1 MEDNKI
7 TYIQSQRIYYFKC
20 PNCYCLCQ
28 VHISDIKC
36 GIFRHAILKSNNEFI
51 NPHATEEECKNLKM
65 LNLVYGCAM
74 PFKFDGKTVEKCGY
88 I

>member
-7 TYIQSQRIYYFKC
+7 TYIQSQQMYYFKC
-20 PNCYCLCQ
+20 PNCNCLCQ
-28 VHISDIKC
+28 VHKTDIKC
-36 GIFRHAILKSNNEFI
+36 GIFRHAVYKTSCEFI
-51 NPHATEEECKNLKM
+51 NPHTPEEECKRLKM
-65 LNLVYGCAM
+65 SNEIYGCAM

>member
-7 TYIQSQRIYYFKC
+7 TYIQNQEMYYFKC
-20 PNCYCLCQ
+20 PNCNCLCQ

-36 GIFRHAILKSNNEFI
+36 GIFRHAVLKSNNVFI
-51 NPHATEEECKNLKM
+51 YPHTTEEECKRLK
-65 LNLVYGCAM
+65 LENLVHGCAM